1 MGMDVYGENP
11 RDKEKG
17 AYFRNNVWYWHPLWD
32 YVCKTCDDIISEE
45 EHSSGHFND
54 GLLITDEQCKI
65 IVKVLSE
72 QLLNGET
79 KVYETS
85 FALANPKDYAEDEP
99 HYPFTVENV
108 REFRDFAKECGGF
121 RIS

>member
-1 MGMDVYGENP
+1 MGMDVYGQNP
-11 RDKEKG
+11 RDEEKG

-32 YVCKTCDDIISEE
+32 YVCKVCDNVITEE
-45 EHSSGHFND
+45 EHNRGHYND
-54 GLLITDEQCKI
+54 GLLITEAQCKV

-79 KVYETS
+79 KVYEKSYT
-85 FALANPKDYAEDEP
+85 FGATPVLNNKD
-99 HYPFTVENV
+99 YPFTVENV
-108 REFRDFAKECGGF
+108 KEFRDFAKECGGF

>member
-45 EHSSGHFND
+45 EHSSGHYND
-54 GLLITDEQCKI
+54 GLLITDAQCRI

-79 KVYETS
+79 KVY
-85 FALANPKDYAEDEP
+85 ADYSSERD
-99 HYPFTVENV
+99 YPFTVENV